1 MTSVTIIGAGFSGVG
16 LAVSLKRA
24 GVTDLVVLER
34 SHQVGGVWRDNTY
47 PGAACDV
54 PSHLYSF
61 SFAPEGRWSRRFA
74 PQPEIQAYLQRV
86 AEDFGVLP
94 HIRFGADVVRSVWDE
109 RRRVWSVE
117 LASGETHESDVLV
130 AACGQLSR
138 PSYPALEGE
147 FAGTAFHSARWDH
160 DHDLAGKRVV
170 VLGTG
175 ASAIQFVPEVVAQ
188 AAHVTV
194 LQRSA
199 PYVLAKPDRAYG
211 RLAQIALARLP
222 LLLKADRLRNFVVN
236 EARSLGFN
244 TDPRLM
250 RGHKQ
255 RFLKQLAREVADP
268 SLRATLTPTDPIG
281 CKRILQSNDWYAA
294 LVQPHVDVVTQDV
307 TRLVTS
313 GVQTADGVVHEADT
327 LIYGTG
333 FTATQLLVPMEVV
346 GPHGTL
352 SEAWKD
358 GAEGYLGSA
367 VAGFPNLFL
376 LYGPNTNL
384 GHTSILLM
392 LESQFAWITQAL
404 SRVVPGGSV
413 EVRPDA
419 QRTFNTWL
427 QRRLQRTVFAGGCTS
442 WYLTAS
448 GRNTQNWPGTTLE
461 FRRRTRRLRESDLL
475 VRGPARDSEPVGMR
489 VSS

>member
-1 MTSVTIIGAGFSGVG
+1 MTRVTIIGAGFSGIG

-54 PSHLYSF
+54 ASHLYSF

-74 PQPEIQAYLQRV
+74 PQPEISAYLERV
-86 AEDFGVLP
+86 AGDFGVLP
-94 HIRFGADVVRSVWDE
+94 HVRFGADVVRSVWDE
-109 RRRVWSVE
+109 QRRVWSVE
-117 LASGETHESDVLV
+117 LSSGVVHETDVLV

-147 FAGTAFHSARWDH
+147 FGGTAFHSARWDH
-160 DHDLAGKRVV
+160 GHDLAGKRVV

-175 ASAIQFVPEVVAQ
+175 ASAIQFVPEVAAQ

-211 RLAQIALARLP
+211 PLEQRVLARFP
-222 LLLKADRLRNFVVN
+222 LLLKADRLRTFVVN

-250 RGHKQ
+250 RGHKH
-255 RFLKQLAREVADP
+255 RFLKHLAREVADP

-281 CKRILQSNDWYAA
+281 CKRILQSNTWYPA

-307 TRLVTS
+307 VRLVTS

-333 FTATQLLVPMEVV
+333 FTATELLVPMEVI

-352 SEAWKD
+352 SDAWED
-358 GAEGYLGSA
+358 GAEAYLGSA

-376 LYGPNTNL
+376 LYGPNSNL
-384 GHTSILLM
+384 GHNSIILM
-392 LESQFAWITQAL
+392 LESQFAWITQAI

-413 EVRPDA
+413 EVRPEV
-419 QRTFNTWL
+419 QRTFNAWL
-427 QRRLQRTVFAGGCTS
+427 QRRLGGTVFAGGCTS
-442 WYLTAS
+442 WYITAA
-448 GRNTQNWPGTTLE
+448 GRNTQNWPGTTLD

-475 VRGPARDSEPVGMR
+475 VRRPAQESDQIGLKVLT
-489 VSS
+489 